1 MRMTE
6 YLIWMGGSALAA
18 AIWFGGASVRRW
30 GKDKGIAAGGL
41 SLLMWLVLGAVGAK
55 LGYMLLRADLLS
67 AEWIGRMVRN
77 WDPDLLSYYGGAAGV
92 CLGTAL
98 TAKLLKIPI
107 RDAMNTFAPMGAL
120 LAGLARFG
128 EGFLGMLGVGQ
139 YLEESFFPIAV
150 RFTWDGEWFEYYLAV
165 FLFEGVASLI
175 ACMFSIRHK
184 EEPDRF
190 RRTVFY
196 LCLPQI
202 LMESLRMQSISWLFV
217 RCEQLVCYLICEGIL
232 IWYGVKSTRRGWT
245 RWSPAVTGIL
255 LCLVVILGEF
265 ALDGK
270 ISLPDGDIPRWLI
283 YGVIGFFLAWTGWE
297 EHRGHRLIR

>member
-165 FLFEGVASLI
+165 FLFEEWPV
-175 ACMFSIRHK
+175 
-184 EEPDRF
+184 
-190 RRTVFY
+190 
-196 LCLPQI
+196 
-202 LMESLRMQSISWLFV
+202 
-217 RCEQLVCYLICEGIL
+217 
-232 IWYGVKSTRRGWT
+232 
-245 RWSPAVTGIL
+245 
-255 LCLVVILGEF
+255 
-265 ALDGK
+265 
-270 ISLPDGDIPRWLI
+270 
-283 YGVIGFFLAWTGWE
+283 
-297 EHRGHRLIR
+297 